1 MFDQI
6 LNYEN
11 KFFING
17 QELLGTESITLGY
30 SNSFQTKKFLGFNVG
45 SSIVAGATTQQLSIT
60 RNLIY
65 DDPVLNFTG
74 ESNISGSI
82 NYNNNNNGFR
92 SGYLTDYL
100 VSCAVGAIPK
110 VTTNITIYDELVSGT
125 KNASGSVAAPSI
137 YIPNQGSI
145 SLSCDGSTT
154 NRVVGFDYSIKST
167 RRPVYSIG
175 SQLPTEVLLVGPLE
189 YTAAVQIDVDDAFL
203 QSGMSFLDSR
213 ENKTVSFI
221 IKGRTGNNLQ
231 TLTIPKASLVTESLN
246 STSDGGVKLTLNY
259 VGHS

>member
-1 MFDQI
+1 M
-6 LNYEN
+6 LVR
-11 KFFING
+11 
-17 QELLGTESITLGY
+17 TV
-30 SNSFQTKKFLGFNVG
+30 SFQTKKFLGFNVG

-137 YIPNQGSI
+137 YIPNQG
-145 SLSCDGSTT
+145 
-154 NRVVGFDYSIKST
+154 
-167 RRPVYSIG
+167 
-175 SQLPTEVLLVGPLE
+175 
-189 YTAAVQIDVDDAFL
+189 
-203 QSGMSFLDSR
+203 
-213 ENKTVSFI
+213 
-221 IKGRTGNNLQ
+221 
-231 TLTIPKASLVTESLN
+231 
-246 STSDGGVKLTLNY
+246 
-259 VGHS
+259 